1 MIVLPA
7 IPAIVA
13 TVTPIVEAILVA
25 AGIGAL
31 FGGATGAVGEVVTGV
46 QEHGSINR
54 AVVES
59 AVHGAA
65 QGAAEG
71 ALVGGAFGVVGVA
84 VAPIV
89 PVVGGALQPVIGV
102 IDDVAK
108 PAVDV
113 VGKAV
118 RPVLGAVDD
127 IAGQNLTRAGNAVS
141 SAAKGV
147 GGTLAVPYRTVT
159 AALNARNFRTLP
171 RAVCGGGCLY
181 VMDDPAHAL
190 HKIGV
195 TSNPVQ
201 RLAKV
206 QRDVQ
211 SKLNY
216 VGISPVDDVF
226 KAESKIHR
234 QFAMQN
240 IPHPNHLK
248 GKEWFNSLSPLDV
261 VKVFSN

>member
-1 MIVLPA
+1 MPQLHPFF
-7 IPAIVA
+7 
-13 TVTPIVEAILVA
+13 EAILVA

-59 AVHGAA
+59 AVNGAA

-71 ALVGGAFGVVGVA
+71 ALVGGAFGVVGVV

-89 PVVGGALQPVIGV
+89 PVVGGSLQPVIGV

-127 IAGQNLTRAGNAVS
+127 IAGQNLTRAGNAAS
-141 SAAKGV
+141 SAANKV
-147 GGTLAVPYRTVT
+147 GNSHTKSVGQAITSPFKSRG
-159 AALNARNFRTLP
+159 LNSFRARIYQRLP
-171 RAVCGGGCLY
+171 ITKPGADDGWVY
-181 VMDDPAHAL
+181 VMEDAVSGNS
-190 HKIGV
+190 KIGL
-195 TSNPVQ
+195 TSNPAK
-201 RLAKV
+201 RLKQV
-206 QRDVQ
+206 R
-211 SKLNY
+211 NN
-216 VGISPVDDVF
+216 VGHKD
-226 KAESKIHR
+226 
-234 QFAMQN
+234 
-240 IPHPNHLK
+240 LK
-248 GKEWFNSLSPLDV
+248 FPA
-261 VKVFSN
+261 

>member
-159 AALNARNFRTLP
+159 AAFECPQLSYIAKSRMWRRVPVCHGRSSP
-171 RAVCGGGCLY
+171 RPSQNRCNLQSR
-181 VMDDPAHAL
+181 PA
-190 HKIGV
+190 
-195 TSNPVQ
+195 P
-201 RLAKV
+201 R
-206 QRDVQ
+206 
-211 SKLNY
+211 
-216 VGISPVDDVF
+216 
-226 KAESKIHR
+226 
-234 QFAMQN
+234 
-240 IPHPNHLK
+240 
-248 GKEWFNSLSPLDV
+248 
-261 VKVFSN
+261 